1 MTQPDNTQPTKPTTK
16 ARLESIVKSE
26 PAKYIALPA
35 AVALIAGIAVMYTK
49 RLLYDNKTVE
59 EKNAVKEKLFNSA
72 GTAVGGA
79 AGYVGAKTLNPYD
92 EKKP

>member
-1 MTQPDNTQPTKPTTK
+1 
-16 ARLESIVKSE
+16 
-26 PAKYIALPA
+26 
-35 AVALIAGIAVMYTK
+35 MYTK